1 MEISDLRFA
10 TLKGQ
15 RHSIEDPLFIT
26 NTDEEGRRIITEEC
40 NVNINMI
47 LTYFVVL
54 RRDIVLGANHNTIHT
69 FKIDDRGHM

>member
-1 MEISDLRFA
+1 MDISDLRFA

-40 NVNINMI
+40 DVNIGMI
-47 LTYFVVL
+47 LT
-54 RRDIVLGANHNTIHT
+54 
-69 FKIDDRGHM
+69 